1 MHHRTDQLKA
11 ICRVSRA
18 FGTDLNH
25 DELLELILETAK
37 ETMQV
42 KAAILFLLDE
52 ERERFVS
59 LAQKGLSETYL
70 QSGFT
75 SPGKIASLIE
85 GVDCFFSEDATSDKR
100 LEHLEAKKEE
110 GIASLL
116 IVPLRAMGGRV
127 IGGLTLYTGEPRV
140 FTQDEIDFA
149 SALAEQA
156 SMGIEHARLRER
168 ISQNTDILL
177 DLAVNIHSSLDL
189 KKILHILTADVAEYF
204 NVMAS
209 SILLMNEDRNTLDFM
224 ASYGLSEDYLNR
236 GPLTI
241 DKGVVETLYGKPVV
255 IGDVLGDERVM
266 HKEEKKREG
275 IVSILSVPI
284 KTGEKVIGVMRLY
297 SRTRREFT
305 KEEIR
310 FASVLAHLGGLAIQN
325 ASLYLMLE
333 SDVKDL
339 RENIW
344 SHRAWF

>member
-1 MHHRTDQLKA
+1 MHQRTDQLKA

-18 FGTDLNH
+18 FGTNLSH
-25 DELLELILETAK
+25 EELLHLILEAVT

-52 ERERFVS
+52 ERESFLS
-59 LAQKGLSETYL
+59 LAQRGLSETYL

-75 SPGKIASLIE
+75 SPAKIASLLE
-85 GVDCFFSEDATSDKR
+85 GVDCFFSEDAASDER
-100 LEHLEAKKEE
+100 LEHPEVKREE
-110 GIASLL
+110 GISSLL
-116 IVPLRAMGGRV
+116 LVPLRAMGGRV
-127 IGGLTLYTGEPRV
+127 IGGLSLYTGEPRV

-149 SALAEQA
+149 TAMAEQA
-156 SMGIEHARLRER
+156 SMGIEHTRLRER
-168 ISQNTDILL
+168 ISQNTEILL
-177 DLAVNIHSSLDL
+177 DLAINIHSSLDL

-209 SILLMNEDRNTLDFM
+209 SILLMNEDRDTLEFM

-236 GPLTI
+236 GPLSM

-255 IGDVLGDERVM
+255 ISDALGDERVM

-325 ASLYLMLE
+325 ASLYLLLE
-333 SDVKDL
+333 SDVRDL